1 MLLLAVRKKRILL
14 CVQHRPLTAAGEE
27 EEEEEEEKGLS
38 PGDRPTL
45 YGVEIGTHA
54 RRGGAREE
62 RRSIASSPSSS
73 SLGAW
78 AGLAYERSSFGIESG
93 RINEKVALFGVPF
106 SVSFPPLPSC
116 QDKERTVCLSRPPT
130 QGEQERER
138 RPLSSC
144 VCLCISPFAS
154 VPVDGARDSEEG
166 GEIPFFVNSALCE
179 RPNKC

>member
-1 MLLLAVRKKRILL
+1 MR
-14 CVQHRPLTAAGEE
+14 TASAPD
-27 EEEEEEEKGLS
+27 S
-38 PGDRPTL
+38 S
-45 YGVEIGTHA
+45 
-54 RRGGAREE
+54 RRGGGGKEAFSRGSSHVIRGGNRHAHAERGGRE
-62 RRSIASSPSSS
+62 RRGEEKYCLLPHPRTPS